1 MSTGFFF
8 SWRGLNYLSPFLTA
22 AAMRPLRLLLLLA
35 ILAQAADFTYTTN
48 NGEITITGYTGAQA
62 EVVIPDEIFG
72 LSVTRVEAR
81 SYRLRS
87 P

>member
-1 MSTGFFF
+1 MTES
-8 SWRGLNYLSPFLTA
+8 SVSPGVSNNLVSVTA
-22 AAMRPLRLLLLLA
+22 AVLRPIWRLLSMPV
-35 ILAQAADFTYTTN
+35 ILAQAEDFTYTTN